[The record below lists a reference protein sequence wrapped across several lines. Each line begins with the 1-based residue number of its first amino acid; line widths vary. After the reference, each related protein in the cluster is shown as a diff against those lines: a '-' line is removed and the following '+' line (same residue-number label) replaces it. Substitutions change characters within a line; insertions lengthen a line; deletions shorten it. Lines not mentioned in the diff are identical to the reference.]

1 MIQASSLRP
10 ESTLSLS
17 QAILK
22 TFTRAI
28 SFIQRKRGVFFY
40 PCRPALTDYQTHF
53 QRGVFFTRLEPGPIF
68 FRLRRSVVAG
78 WWSSAAP
85 LTQCGQ
91 RGDSTSQRHR
101 DGWKLQHPHISFI
114 AVSAKICIFFQLK
127 CFNSTRDLH
136 NAPHK
141 LEFTIKSIICLWVY
155 VHSNLRQKWS
165 VKRTD
170 FESNLVYFHRFG
182 NLQATRPGQ
191 HLLPKWPVQ

>member
-17 QAILK
+17 QAIFK

-68 FRLRRSVVAG
+68 FRLRRSVVVG
-78 WWSSAAP
+78 WWSSAAR
-85 LTQCGQ
+85 LTQCGHEE
-91 RGDSTSQRHR
+91 T
-101 DGWKLQHPHISFI
+101 QHPRDTESSISPHLLHCSFGENLHFL
-114 AVSAKICIFFQLK
+114 SDKQH
-127 CFNSTRDLH
+127 TRDLQ

-141 LEFTIKSIICLWVY
+141 LEFTILSVICLWVC
-155 VHSNLRQKWS
+155 VHE
-165 VKRTD
+165 V
-170 FESNLVYFHRFG
+170 
-182 NLQATRPGQ
+182 
-191 HLLPKWPVQ
+191 

>member
-68 FRLRRSVVAG
+68 FRLRRSVVAADG
-78 WWSSAAP
+78 AHAMRATETERVVTIPFTTFTSPSLQFGQKFAFLRLMFFQQLSRFLHNLINWSSQSCP
-85 LTQCGQ
+85 
-91 RGDSTSQRHR
+91 
-101 DGWKLQHPHISFI
+101 
-114 AVSAKICIFFQLK
+114 
-127 CFNSTRDLH
+127 
-136 NAPHK
+136 
-141 LEFTIKSIICLWVY
+141 
-155 VHSNLRQKWS
+155 
-165 VKRTD
+165 
-170 FESNLVYFHRFG
+170 
-182 NLQATRPGQ
+182 
-191 HLLPKWPVQ
+191 